1 MKNNSHEIR
10 PESAKAE
17 TTKRSPQPSRTE
29 TPSKADLIQS
39 NLTALV
45 SISRKEMI
53 RIFRIWMQ
61 TLVPPVIT
69 MTLYFI
75 IFGGF
80 IGSRLDAIKGY
91 NYMAFIAPGLIMMAI
106 ITNSYTNTVSSF
118 FSTKFQRNI
127 EELLVSPTPNWVIVL
142 GYVSGG
148 MLRGLTVGGLVSIV
162 GFLFVRLPFHS
173 PLYILLF
180 ALLTS
185 FVFSLAGM
193 INGIFAKKFD
203 DVSIIPTFVI
213 TPLTY
218 LGGVF
223 YSISL
228 LPTFWQAISRAN
240 PVVYMIGGF
249 RYGFLGIS
257 DINVWGGIGMLVIF
271 SIALFSLTLH
281 LLKKGVG
288 IRT

>member
-1 MKNNSHEIR
+1 MN
-10 PESAKAE
+10 
-17 TTKRSPQPSRTE
+17 
-29 TPSKADLIQS
+29 S
-39 NLTALV
+39 NLISLG
-45 SISRKEMI
+45 SIARKEMT
-53 RIFRIWMQ
+53 RIFRIWVQ

-75 IFGGF
+75 IFGSF
-80 IGSRLDAIKGY
+80 IGSQLRDIGGY
-91 NYMAFIAPGLIMMAI
+91 DYMAFIAPGLIMMAI
-106 ITNSYTNTVSSF
+106 ITNSYSNTVSSF

-127 EELLVSPTPNWVIVL
+127 EELLVSPTPDWVIIL

-148 MLRGLTVGGLVSIV
+148 MTRGLSVGLLVSLV
-162 GFLFVRLPFHS
+162 SLLFVRLPLHS
-173 PLYILLF
+173 IAHIILF
-180 ALLTS
+180 AILTS

-193 INGIFAKKFD
+193 INGIFARKFD
-203 DVSIIPTFVI
+203 DISIIPTFVI

-228 LPTFWQAISRAN
+228 LPQIWQVISKAN
-240 PVVYMIGGF
+240 PIIYMIDGF

-257 DINVWGGIGMLVIF
+257 DISVWGGMAMLVLF
-271 SIALFSLTLH
+271 AVLLFSVNLY
-281 LLKKGVG
+281 LLKKGTG

>member
-1 MKNNSHEIR
+1 MLRENLICLLTITR
-10 PESAKAE
+10 RE
-17 TTKRSPQPSRTE
+17 TT
-29 TPSKADLIQS
+29 
-39 NLTALV
+39 
-45 SISRKEMI
+45 
-53 RIFRIWMQ
+53 RIFRIWVQ

-75 IFGGF
+75 VFGTF
-80 IGSRLDAIKGY
+80 IGSQLAAINGY
-91 NYMAFIAPGLIMMAI
+91 PYMAFIAPGLIMMSI
-106 ITNSYTNTVSSF
+106 ITNSYANTVSSF
-118 FSTKFQRNI
+118 FSTKFQKNI
-127 EELLVSPTPNWVIVL
+127 EEMLVSPAPDWVIVL
-142 GYVSGG
+142 GFVSGG
-148 MLRGLTVGGLVSIV
+148 VVRGLSV
-162 GFLFVRLPFHS
+162 GFLVSLVSLIFVRLP
-173 PLYILLF
+173 LYSIIYTVLF
-180 ALLTS
+180 AFFTS

-203 DVSIIPTFVI
+203 DISIIPTFVI

-228 LPTFWQAISRAN
+228 LPDFWQTVSRAN
-240 PVVYMIGGF
+240 PIIYMIDGF

-257 DINVWGGIGMLVIF
+257 DISVFAGLGMLVLF
-271 SIALFSLTLH
+271 AIALFAANLY

>member
-1 MKNNSHEIR
+1 MKKS
-10 PESAKAE
+10 
-17 TTKRSPQPSRTE
+17 
-29 TPSKADLIQS
+29 LIS
-39 NLTALV
+39 FT
-45 SISRKEMI
+45 SIARKEMI
-53 RIFRIWMQ
+53 RIFRIWVQ

-69 MTLYFI
+69 ITLYFI
-75 IFGGF
+75 IFGSF
-80 IGSRLDAIKGY
+80 IGSQLKDIGGY
-91 NYMAFIAPGLIMMAI
+91 GYMAFIAPGLIMMAI

-148 MLRGLTVGGLVSIV
+148 MTRGLSVGLLVSVVSLVFI
-162 GFLFVRLPFHS
+162 RLP
-173 PLYILLF
+173 LF
-180 ALLTS
+180 NIFYVVVFAFLTS

-193 INGIFAKKFD
+193 INGIFAQKFD
-203 DVSIIPTFVI
+203 DISIIPTFVI

-228 LPTFWQAISRAN
+228 LPEFWQNISRAN
-240 PVVYMIGGF
+240 PIIYMIGGF

-257 DINVWGGIGMLVIF
+257 DINIWTGFWMLV
-271 SIALFSLTLH
+271 LFSVLLFTITLY
-281 LLKKGVG
+281 LLKKGIGV
-288 IRT
+288 RT

>member
-1 MKNNSHEIR
+1 MMKRNWIS
-10 PESAKAE
+10 
-17 TTKRSPQPSRTE
+17 
-29 TPSKADLIQS
+29 
-39 NLTALV
+39 LT
-45 SISRKEMI
+45 SIARKEMI
-53 RIFRIWMQ
+53 RIFRIWVQ

-69 MTLYFI
+69 MTLYFV
-75 IFGGF
+75 IFGSF
-80 IGSRLDAIKGY
+80 IGSQLGDIGGY
-91 NYMAFIAPGLIMMAI
+91 DYMAFIAPGLIMMSI
-106 ITNSYTNTVSSF
+106 ITNSYSNTVSSF

-127 EELLVSPTPNWVIVL
+127 EELLVSPTPNWVMVL
-142 GYVSGG
+142 GYISGG
-148 MLRGLTVGGLVSIV
+148 MTRGICVGILVSMV
-162 GFLFVRLPFHS
+162 SLFFVRLPLFNI
-173 PLYILLF
+173 PFVVLF

-203 DVSIIPTFVI
+203 DISIMPTFVI

-228 LPTFWQAISRAN
+228 LPEFWQTLSRAN

-257 DINVWGGIGMLVIF
+257 DIDVWMGLGMLV
-271 SIALFSLTLH
+271 LFSVILFSFTLY

-288 IRT
+288 VRA

>member
-1 MKNNSHEIR
+1 
-10 PESAKAE
+10 
-17 TTKRSPQPSRTE
+17 
-29 TPSKADLIQS
+29 
-39 NLTALV
+39 
-45 SISRKEMI
+45 MI
-53 RIFRIWMQ
+53 RIFRIWVQ

-69 MTLYFI
+69 ITLYFI

-80 IGSRLDAIKGY
+80 IGSQLGDIGGY
-91 NYMAFIAPGLIMMAI
+91 NYMAFIAPGLIMMSI

-118 FSTKFQRNI
+118 FSAKFQLNI
-127 EELLVSPTPNWVIVL
+127 EEMLVSPTPNWVIIM
-142 GYVSGG
+142 GYISGG
-148 MLRGLTVGGLVSIV
+148 MVRGLCVGILVSIV
-162 GFLFVRLPFHS
+162 SLLFVRLPLFNVA
-173 PLYILLF
+173 YVMIF

-228 LPTFWQAISRAN
+228 LPQFWQNISKAN
-240 PVVYMIGGF
+240 PIIYMISGF
-249 RYGFLGIS
+249 RYGFLGIA
-257 DINVWGGIGMLVIF
+257 DINVGIGIGMLV
-271 SIALFSLTLH
+271 LFGIILFAINLF
-281 LLKKGVG
+281 LLGRGVG

>member
-1 MKNNSHEIR
+1 MKRNMIS
-10 PESAKAE
+10 
-17 TTKRSPQPSRTE
+17 
-29 TPSKADLIQS
+29 
-39 NLTALV
+39 LV
-45 SISRKEMI
+45 SIARKEML
-53 RIFRIWMQ
+53 RIFRIWIQ
-61 TLVPPVIT
+61 TLVPPVVTIS
-69 MTLYFI
+69 LYFV

-80 IGSRLDAIKGY
+80 IGSQLGDIGGY
-91 NYMAFIAPGLIMMAI
+91 DYMAFIAPGLIMMSI
-106 ITNSYTNTVSSF
+106 ITNSYSNTVSSF

-127 EELLVSPTPNWVIVL
+127 EELLVSPTPNWVMVL
-142 GYVSGG
+142 GYISGG
-148 MLRGLTVGGLVSIV
+148 MTRGICVGSLVSIV
-162 GFLFVRLPFHS
+162 SLIFVRLPLFNV
-173 PLYILLF
+173 PFIVLF

-203 DVSIIPTFVI
+203 DISIIPTFVI

-228 LPTFWQAISRAN
+228 LPEFWQNISRAN

-257 DINVWGGIGMLVIF
+257 DINVWAGLGMLV
-271 SIALFSLTLH
+271 LFSVLLFAITLY
-281 LLKKGVG
+281 LLKKGIGV
-288 IRT
+288 RT

>member
-1 MKNNSHEIR
+1 MMK
-10 PESAKAE
+10 
-17 TTKRSPQPSRTE
+17 
-29 TPSKADLIQS
+29 S
-39 NLTALV
+39 NLISLT
-45 SISRKEMI
+45 SIARKEMI
-53 RIFRIWMQ
+53 RIFRIWLQ

-69 MTLYFI
+69 MGLYFI

-80 IGSRLDAIKGY
+80 IGSQLDPIEGY
-91 NYMAFIAPGLIMMAI
+91 DYRTFIAPGLIMMSI
-106 ITNSYTNTVSSF
+106 ITNSYSNTVSSF

-148 MLRGLTVGGLVSIV
+148 MTRGISVGILVSAV
-162 GFLFVRLPFHS
+162 TLFFIRVPLFNVFH
-173 PLYILLF
+173 ITLF
-180 ALLTS
+180 ALMTS

-203 DVSIIPTFVI
+203 DISIIPTFVI
-213 TPLTY
+213 TPMTY

-228 LPTFWQAISRAN
+228 LPEFWQTISKAN
-240 PVVYMIGGF
+240 PIIYMVNGF

-257 DINVWGGIGMLVIF
+257 DINVWAGLGILLLF
-271 SIALFSLTLH
+271 SILLFSLTLY
-281 LLKKGVG
+281 LLKKGIG

>member
-1 MKNNSHEIR
+1 MMRDNLVCFYTIAR
-10 PESAKAE
+10 RES
-17 TTKRSPQPSRTE
+17 T
-29 TPSKADLIQS
+29 
-39 NLTALV
+39 
-45 SISRKEMI
+45 
-53 RIFRIWMQ
+53 RIFRIWVQ

-69 MTLYFI
+69 MTLYFVV
-75 IFGGF
+75 FGTF
-80 IGSRLDAIKGY
+80 IGSQLRDIGGFS
-91 NYMAFIAPGLIMMAI
+91 YMAFIAPGLIMMSI

-118 FSTKFQRNI
+118 FSTKFQKNI

-148 MLRGLTVGGLVSIV
+148 LVRGLSVGLLVSV
-162 GFLFVRLPFHS
+162 VSLLFVRLP
-173 PLYILLF
+173 LYSVVYTALF
-180 ALLTS
+180 AFLTS

-203 DVSIIPTFVI
+203 DISIIPTFVI

-228 LPTFWQAISRAN
+228 LPEFWRAVSRAN
-240 PVVYMIGGF
+240 PIIYMIDGF

-257 DINVWGGIGMLVIF
+257 DMHVSSGLGMLVLF
-271 SIALFSLTLH
+271 AAALFAANLY
-281 LLKKGVG
+281 LLNKGIGV
-288 IRT
+288 RS

>member
-1 MKNNSHEIR
+1 MLRENLICLLTITR
-10 PESAKAE
+10 RE
-17 TTKRSPQPSRTE
+17 TT
-29 TPSKADLIQS
+29 
-39 NLTALV
+39 
-45 SISRKEMI
+45 
-53 RIFRIWMQ
+53 RIFRIWVQ

-75 IFGGF
+75 VFGTF
-80 IGSRLDAIKGY
+80 IGSQLAAINGY
-91 NYMAFIAPGLIMMAI
+91 PYMAFIAPGLIMMSI

-118 FSTKFQRNI
+118 FSTKFQKNI
-127 EELLVSPTPNWVIVL
+127 EEMLVSPAPDWVIVL
-142 GYVSGG
+142 GFVSGG
-148 MLRGLTVGGLVSIV
+148 VVRGLSV
-162 GFLFVRLPFHS
+162 GFLVSLVSLIFVRLP
-173 PLYILLF
+173 LYSIIYTVLF
-180 ALLTS
+180 AFFTS

-203 DVSIIPTFVI
+203 DISIIPTFVI

-228 LPTFWQAISRAN
+228 LPDFWQTVSRAN
-240 PVVYMIGGF
+240 PIIYMIDGF

-257 DINVWGGIGMLVIF
+257 DISVFAGLGMLVLF
-271 SIALFSLTLH
+271 AIALFAANLY